1 METIRVLIA
10 DDSPLVRSGL
20 RNVLSGEPNLEVV
33 GEAIDGEEAVGKALR
48 LAPGVVVM
56 DVKMPRLDGIEATR
70 RIVADAGDEP
80 RVLMLTTFGS
90 EEHVYES
97 LRAGASG
104 FILKDAP
111 EEEIVAAIKTVAAG
125 HALLAPAVTRLVIED
140 YVQRVPR
147 RSDALVDLTARER
160 EVLELMT
167 QGLSNAEIAQTLVVS
182 EPTAKTHVAQV
193 LRKLG
198 VRDRVQ
204 AVIYA
209 YEAGLVQPGDLRRG
223 DARERS

>member
-90 EEHVYES
+90 EEHV
-97 LRAGASG
+97 
-104 FILKDAP
+104 
-111 EEEIVAAIKTVAAG
+111 
-125 HALLAPAVTRLVIED
+125 
-140 YVQRVPR
+140 
-147 RSDALVDLTARER
+147 
-160 EVLELMT
+160 
-167 QGLSNAEIAQTLVVS
+167 
-182 EPTAKTHVAQV
+182 
-193 LRKLG
+193 
-198 VRDRVQ
+198 
-204 AVIYA
+204 
-209 YEAGLVQPGDLRRG
+209 
-223 DARERS
+223 